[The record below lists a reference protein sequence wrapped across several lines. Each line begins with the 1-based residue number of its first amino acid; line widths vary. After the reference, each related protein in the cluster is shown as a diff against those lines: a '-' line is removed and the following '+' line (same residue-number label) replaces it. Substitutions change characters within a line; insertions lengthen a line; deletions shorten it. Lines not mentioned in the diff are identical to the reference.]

1 MSERG
6 LSLVL
11 YQEVNPD
18 LTVCLQDCDVSLGK
32 TLDELMGGVIVFFK
46 KDDSENDSSDLPTD
60 KDYFQDLHRRVD
72 VIFWDKSIHNAVNRP
87 SSLTTSTI
95 SRWPRLQHD
104 AILK

>member
-1 MSERG
+1 
-6 LSLVL
+6 
-11 YQEVNPD
+11 
-18 LTVCLQDCDVSLGK
+18 
-32 TLDELMGGVIVFFK
+32 MGGVIVFYK